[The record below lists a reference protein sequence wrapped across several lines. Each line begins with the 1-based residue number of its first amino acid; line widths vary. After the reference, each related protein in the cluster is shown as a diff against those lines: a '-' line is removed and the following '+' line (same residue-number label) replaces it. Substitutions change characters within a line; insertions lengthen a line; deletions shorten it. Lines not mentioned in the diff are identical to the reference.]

1 MSDLPSREFAAGIPD
16 RYTGEFAEWFK
27 RVAIPLAVYWQS
39 GRLVDRDTIDHD
51 VISAII
57 DNVAARVDS
66 EGVTGDFRAE
76 DYTVRIVA
84 AIGDTR

>member
-1 MSDLPSREFAAGIPD
+1 MSVLPDRDLAAIVPD
-16 RYTGEFAEWFK
+16 RYTGEFSEWVK

-39 GRLVDRDTIDHD
+39 GRLVDRETIDHE
-51 VISAII
+51 VITAII

-84 AIGDTR
+84 AIGDVG